1 MHVFHIKIFSDITTV
16 SLIVDEKSLCK
27 VTRYEYLGV
36 LIDQDLK
43 MIPHVESMYKRANS
57 KLGILTKIRRFIT
70 EKTAVKVYKT
80 MIRPYL
86 EYVDFI
92 IESSSQEM
100 VKKLDVFQRK
110 ALRRIEYCLIPEEKK
125 SYEVLESKYKI
136 EKLAIRRKR
145 SLLRVM
151 YINSKDINNIKN
163 RTHDI
168 NLRSTKKVKMKED
181 FSGLTKLH
189 RSPYYRGIKLWESLP
204 ETVQHAET
212 KIIFK
217 NEVKKNIIV

>member
-1 MHVFHIKIFSDITTV
+1 MLISNKKNVLNIP
-16 SLIVDEKSLCK
+16 LIVDEKSLCK
-27 VTRYEYLGV
+27 VARYEYLGV

-43 MIPHVESMYKRANS
+43 MIPQVESMYKRANS
-57 KLGILTKIRRFIT
+57 KLGILTKIGKFIT

-92 IESSSQEM
+92 IASSTKEM
-100 VKKLDVFQRK
+100 VQKLDVLQRK
-110 ALRRIEYCLIPEEKK
+110 ALRRIEYCLFPEEKK

-136 EKLAIRRKR
+136 ERLATGHKSCLL
-145 SLLRVM
+145 SLM

-163 RTHDI
+163 WTHNI
-168 NLRSTKKVKMKED
+168 NLRSTKTVKMKED

-204 ETVQHAET
+204 ETVQL
-212 KIIFK
+212 K
-217 NEVKKNIIV
+217 NEVKKIIIV